1 MMAEDVGASWLT
13 KLSPKEWIS
22 AGLGELAR
30 AEAAWARGDV
40 RAGIAGCKRAAG
52 MALNAAL
59 SVEPKESWG
68 RTYIEH
74 LDALAKDAGVP
85 EAVRASCKAVL
96 EAKAPTSAL
105 ATLRTKSGDTKVV
118 EAARDVIAHA
128 LWVVKKHE
136 A

>member
-1 MMAEDVGASWLT
+1 MSMGEEWLT

-22 AGLGELAR
+22 AALGELAR
-30 AEAAWARGDV
+30 AEAAYARSDV

-59 SVEPKESWG
+59 SVEPNEGWG
-68 RTYIEH
+68 RTYVEH
-74 LDALAKDAGVP
+74 VEALAKDASVP
-85 EAVRASCKAVL
+85 EAVRASCKVVL
-96 EAKAPTSAL
+96 EAQAPTSTL
-105 ATLRTKSGDTKVV
+105 ATLRTKTGDAKVA

-136 A
+136 T

>member
-1 MMAEDVGASWLT
+1 MSEEWLT

-22 AGLGELAR
+22 AALGELSR
-30 AEAAWARGDV
+30 AEAAYARRDA

-59 SVEPKESWG
+59 SVEPNPAWG
-68 RTYIEH
+68 RTYVEH
-74 LDALAKDAGVP
+74 VQALAKDASVP
-85 EAVRASCKAVL
+85 EAVRASAGVVID
-96 EAKAPTSAL
+96 AKAPSAL
-105 ATLRTKSGDTKVV
+105 ATLHTRSGDTKVV

-136 A
+136 T

>member
-1 MMAEDVGASWLT
+1 MSMGEEWLT

-22 AGLGELAR
+22 AALGELSR
-30 AEAAWARGDV
+30 AEAAYARNDV
-40 RAGIAGCKRAAG
+40 RAGIVGCKRAAG

-59 SVEPKESWG
+59 SVEPNEAWG

-74 LDALAKDAGVP
+74 VEALAKEAGVP
-85 EAVRASCKAVL
+85 EAVRASCNVVL
-96 EAKAPTSAL
+96 EAKPPASAL

-128 LWVVKKHE
+128 LYVVKKHE
-136 A
+136 T